1 MSASSNTKRNLKS
14 TGGEA
19 NWVRSSRFFQKLKLL
34 QRTKFILT
42 IYKNHKYSPFHFE
55 RKQLYTVA
63 MGGRALSSIYF
74 FTGGRAIFVVKLW
87 IYLKRKRTSTS
98 QSWSISAVLNITFLF
113 WIFFKQ
119 LILTT
124 ESRSRISPSLSQTRV
139 WNWCRIIVLDF
150 VLSRYKGKYICI

>member
-1 MSASSNTKRNLKS
+1 MGKRIGFDRRDSFKSSNSYK
-14 TGGEA
+14 EP
-19 NWVRSSRFFQKLKLL
+19 SSHWRY
-34 QRTKFILT
+34 T
-42 IYKNHKYSPFHFE
+42 KNHKYSPFHFE

-98 QSWSISAVLNITFLF
+98 QSWSISAVLNITFPF